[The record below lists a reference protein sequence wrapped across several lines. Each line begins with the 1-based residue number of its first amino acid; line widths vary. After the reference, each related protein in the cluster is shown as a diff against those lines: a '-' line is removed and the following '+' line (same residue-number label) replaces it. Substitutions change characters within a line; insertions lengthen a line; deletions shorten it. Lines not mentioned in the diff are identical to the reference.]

1 MSFYVSNL
9 HIWILSLSF
18 YYNLFL
24 WTSYQ
29 HYLLSITQFIFLLFP
44 SQYFP
49 FVSLPYWSIFKNRF
63 SYSQKVNPA
72 VYTLELSLQNQS
84 TGERN
89 TKTFSTAILLFLPC
103 KKSSRWQYC
112 CLVIYTQ
119 SYWLLTCPTRLCGM
133 PDGIQR
139 DCSLHPK
146 FNRLLLQEKCSVK
159 NIFFKFTLQNEVLQ
173 VNAEFLNLNNME

>member
-1 MSFYVSNL
+1 MLYVFLCFKFAYLNTLLIFLLQS
-9 HIWILSLSF
+9 LSLD
-18 YYNLFL
+18 FL
-24 WTSYQ
+24 ST
-29 HYLLSITQFIFLLFP
+29 LSSQYQFIFLLFP

-72 VYTLELSLQNQS
+72 VYTLELSFQNQS

-89 TKTFSTAILLFLPC
+89 TKTFSTAILLSLPC

-159 NIFFKFTLQNEVLQ
+159 NIFLSLLYRMKSCR
-173 VNAEFLNLNNME
+173 